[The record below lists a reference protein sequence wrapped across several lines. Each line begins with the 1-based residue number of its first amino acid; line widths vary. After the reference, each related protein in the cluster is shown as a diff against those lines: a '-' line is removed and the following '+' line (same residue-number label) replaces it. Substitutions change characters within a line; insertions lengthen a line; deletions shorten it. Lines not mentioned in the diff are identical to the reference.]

1 MELFVD
7 FVVLTSPDER
17 RSEVALTGLTDRRQ
31 AGGLQVVVEALH
43 LIGRLLWRKED
54 EIHTDVKYLKLPFKS
69 AVATVTRCGS
79 RCLPWPSSSS
89 PSSPTWIRG
98 RDTSLPAPSGPGRS
112 GQDRRLPPTTGVLLL
127 LCLFKVP
134 LSEVLLV
141 LFLLVGVAGGGESL
155 DGDSQTG

>member
-7 FVVLTSPDER
+7 FVVPTSPDER
-17 RSEVALTGLTDRRQ
+17 RSEVPLAGLTDRRQ
-31 AGGLQVVVEALH
+31 AGCLQVVVEALH
-43 LIGRLLWRKED
+43 LIGRLLWREED
-54 EIHTDVKYLKLPFKS
+54 ENNTDVKWFKLPFKS

-79 RCLPWPSSSS
+79 KCSPRTSSSS
-89 PSSPTWIRG
+89 SATWIR
-98 RDTSLPAPSGPGRS
+98 RMDTSPPAPSGPGRS

-141 LFLLVGVAGGGESL
+141 LFPSVAVGGGAEAL